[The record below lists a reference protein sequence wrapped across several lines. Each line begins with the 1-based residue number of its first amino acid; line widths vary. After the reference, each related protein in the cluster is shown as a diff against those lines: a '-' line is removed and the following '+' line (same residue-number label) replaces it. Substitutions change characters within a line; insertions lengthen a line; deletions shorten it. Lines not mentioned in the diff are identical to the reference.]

1 MQAADLAERRPV
13 AEHAVPVDV
22 IDLPGC
28 RYDCYGATA
37 DRIAVALVRHVCV
50 RSDQASTHGSEVTL

>member
-22 IDLPGC
+22 IDLPRCKHG
-28 RYDCYGATA
+28 RYRATA
-37 DRIAVALVRHVCV
+37 DRTAAALLQHARV
-50 RSDQASTHGSEVTL
+50 RSDHANTPGSEATV

>member
-1 MQAADLAERRPV
+1 MQAADLAARRPV

-28 RYDCYGATA
+28 RSDRYGATA
-37 DRIAVALVRHVCV
+37 DRIAPGFLHARVRCDHAITRECE
-50 RSDQASTHGSEVTL
+50 ATI